1 VSREFTITRVLDA
14 SRERVWKAWTQAEHL
29 KHWWGP
35 KGFTVHTCTVDLR
48 PGGIFHYGM
57 RGPDGSDMWGR
68 FTYREIVPAQKLVF
82 IVSFSDPQGGLTR
95 APFSEDWP
103 TETLSTVTFEEE
115 GAKTRVT
122 VRWLPHN
129 ATEVQRKTF
138 DDGMQ
143 SMNLGWTGTF
153 EQLTAYLAKEK

>member
-1 VSREFTITRVLDA
+1 VSREFTITRLLDA
-14 SRERVWKAWTQAEHL
+14 PRERVWKAWTEAEHL

-35 KGFTVHTCTVDLR
+35 KGFTVHTCRVDLR

-57 RGPDGSDMWGR
+57 RGPDGNDMWGR
-68 FTYREIVPAQKLVF
+68 FTYREIVAPEKLVF
-82 IVSFSDPQGGLTR
+82 INAFSDPQGGVKP

-103 TETLSTVTFEEE
+103 TEMLSTVTFEAQ

-138 DDGMQ
+138 EDGMD
-143 SMNLGWTGTF
+143 SMNQGWTGTF
-153 EQLTAYLAKEK
+153 EELAGYLRGEK